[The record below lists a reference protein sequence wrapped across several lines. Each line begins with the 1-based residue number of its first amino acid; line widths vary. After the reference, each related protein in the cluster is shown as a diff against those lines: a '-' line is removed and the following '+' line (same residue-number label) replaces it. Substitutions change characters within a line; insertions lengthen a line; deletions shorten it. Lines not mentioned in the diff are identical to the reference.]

1 MTLAF
6 RNRIDVTLSVA
17 DRRITCVDIQPR
29 TRPPLGRLAA
39 GKPVET
45 LLAALPRLF
54 SLCAT
59 AHQVALLTAV
69 EAARGQPAAPLTRHR
84 RIKAVL
90 AERVAEL
97 LRGLLLGPLAGD
109 RGTLPTAQRLL
120 QAVACLQQQSRGEGP
135 GPSRAETLSQ
145 IKMALGELGI
155 GSAAES
161 FAPGTP
167 LARLMAAA
175 GKAAENGGWRHMPS
189 AHGLLSAADDRA
201 VVTRLMENGAA
212 FADAPELDGRI
223 PETGV
228 WARHAGR
235 SPRHAGPAE
244 RLSVRIAELAALVR
258 WIEDGET
265 EDDVAEEDLVA
276 GYGLGP
282 GRGAAAV
289 ECARGRLHHVVEL
302 DARGDIA
309 RFEYLAPTEWNF
321 HPRGPVATSLTGA
334 MLRGAEDRDLV
345 HGMIASFDPCV
356 GFGLTVREMA
366 DA

>member
-17 DRRITCVDIQPR
+17 DGRITRVEIQPR
-29 TRPPLGRLAA
+29 TRPPVGRLGA
-39 GKPVET
+39 GRPVEV

-59 AHQVALLTAV
+59 AHQVALLTAI

-90 AERVAEL
+90 TERVAEL
-97 LRGLLLGPLAGD
+97 LRGLLLGPLSGD
-109 RGTLPTAQRLL
+109 RETLPLAQAIAAL
-120 QAVACLQQQSRGEGP
+120 QNGFRAEASVS
-135 GPSRAETLSQ
+135 SRAETLSQ
-145 IKMALGELGI
+145 IKMALEKLGV
-155 GSAAES
+155 GSAS
-161 FAPGTP
+161 GIFAPGTP
-167 LARLMAAA
+167 LARLMAALR
-175 GKAAENGGWRHMPS
+175 KAAEDGGWRHMPS
-189 AHGLLSAADDRA
+189 AHGALSAADDRA
-201 VVTRLMENGAA
+201 VVTRLMEEGPA
-212 FADAPELDGRI
+212 FADAPELDGRV

-228 WARHAGR
+228 WARQARNAPHA
-235 SPRHAGPAE
+235 AGAAE
-244 RLSVRIAELAALVR
+244 RLSARIAELTALLR

-265 EDDVAEEDLVA
+265 EDATEEDLVA
-276 GYGLGP
+276 GYALGP

-302 DARGDIA
+302 DALGNIA
-309 RFEYLAPTEWNF
+309 SFDYLAPTEWNF
-321 HPRGPVATSLTGA
+321 HPRGPVVTCLTGA
-334 MLRGAEDRDLV
+334 MLRGAEDRDSV